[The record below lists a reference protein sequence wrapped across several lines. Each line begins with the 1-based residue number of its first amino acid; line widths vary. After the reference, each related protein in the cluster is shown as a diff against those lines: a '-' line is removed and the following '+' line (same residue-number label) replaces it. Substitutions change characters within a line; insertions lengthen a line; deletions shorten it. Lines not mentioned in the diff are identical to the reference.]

1 MSNLSD
7 DIKKEIVDEIE
18 YLAKKLDAEYL
29 HQNIINIKGESA
41 KRILITYDND
51 LL

>member
-7 DIKKEIVDEIE
+7 DMKKEIIDEIE
-18 YLAKKLDAEYL
+18 YLSKKLSGEYL
-29 HQNIINIKGESA
+29 HQSFIDTKGNSA
-41 KRILITYDND
+41 KRIIITYDNS

>member
-1 MSNLSD
+1 MLLPEEKEVILNKIEKLSEQLGGD
-7 DIKKEIVDEIE
+7 
-18 YLAKKLDAEYL
+18 YL
-29 HQNIINIKGESA
+29 HQNIINTKGESA

>member
-7 DIKKEIVDEIE
+7 DMKKEIIDEIE
-18 YLAKKLDAEYL
+18 SLSKKLGGEYL
-29 HQNIINIKGESA
+29 HQSLIDIKGNSA

>member
-1 MSNLSD
+1 MINLSD
-7 DIKKEIVDEIE
+7 DMKKEILDEIE
-18 YLAKKLDAEYL
+18 YLAKKLGGEYL
-29 HQNIINIKGESA
+29 HQNIIDTKGQSA